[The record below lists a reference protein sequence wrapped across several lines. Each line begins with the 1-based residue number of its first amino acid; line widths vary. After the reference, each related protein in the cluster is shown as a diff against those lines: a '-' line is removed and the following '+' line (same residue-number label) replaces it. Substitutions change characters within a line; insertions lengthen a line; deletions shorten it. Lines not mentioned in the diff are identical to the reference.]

1 MVKHLGRRTRDGKA
15 TIYVVADEAQLNHLG
30 QQLELDWVTLGNLR
44 QLCNFDSRLKL
55 GKDRSKKKKVDGW
68 QLLEDI
74 VFFQKDG
81 STILEP
87 AIGSADYVYDT
98 VPGLSSCMSETSVA
112 QLMRPSGRKWTCG
125 WRRLVQTPA
134 AAWKLPHG
142 ASLRIEQ
149 FSGSTASY
157 GSSASQV
164 RRIQNT
170 EGNLNPV
177 LCTWLITVLRPF
189 WAPLCGEAREGR
201 EGH

>member
-1 MVKHLGRRTRDGKA
+1 MTLCTNRLLFTKWALASIRGQREHGAIRT
-15 TIYVVADEAQLNHLG
+15 I
-30 QQLELDWVTLGNLR
+30 
-44 QLCNFDSRLKL
+44 
-55 GKDRSKKKKVDGW
+55 
-68 QLLEDI
+68 
-74 VFFQKDG
+74 FQKDG

-164 RRIQNT
+164 RRIQKA
-170 EGNLNPV
+170 
-177 LCTWLITVLRPF
+177 I
-189 WAPLCGEAREGR
+189 
-201 EGH
+201 